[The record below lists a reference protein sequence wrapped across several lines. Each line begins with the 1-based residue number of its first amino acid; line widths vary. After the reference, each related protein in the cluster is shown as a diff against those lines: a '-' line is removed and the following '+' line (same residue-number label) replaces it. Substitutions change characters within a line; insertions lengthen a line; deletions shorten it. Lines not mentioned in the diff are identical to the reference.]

1 MNTIPSV
8 SIAEASRA
16 STAIALVSGKGG
28 SGKTMLAVAL
38 AQGAALAGK
47 SVVLIDTDFATA
59 GLTYYLTFRAFSKAK
74 FGLSDLIS
82 KPDAVSNMT
91 SWAGVGNPQAGDERW
106 LDEVRL
112 VPIGD
117 HRIPVDEVSE
127 GMMSAFR
134 KALEEAKRI
143 ADIVIVDCRGGI
155 DNQSIAVSMMV
166 DEVLVVVETDTTSV
180 RASQHLADEFLSFG
194 IKDKIAGFVLNKV
207 LDDPTSLAMT
217 ASSLLRV
224 DYLGAIPFDI
234 DATRSYIQGKV
245 PDSSSLFS
253 RHCFAVIS
261 KLIPGI
267 TLYDRLRTLSPA
279 DFSSVTLKS
288 PETRLGGVMIAAFSM
303 YISVGLLAVAYAK
316 ASDGVVKYLPG
327 IAAYGLICNVLVLAA
342 VSDPIKQVIGG
353 IFRSYNRVFSTA
365 LKKIY
370 R

>member
-1 MNTIPSV
+1 MSTNPLTP
-8 SIAEASRA
+8 IAETSGTA
-16 STAIALVSGKGG
+16 TAIALVSGKGG

-74 FGLSDLIS
+74 FGLSDLMS
-82 KPDAVSNMT
+82 KPDAVSNMIL
-91 SWAGVGNPQAGDERW
+91 WAGVGNPQGVDERW
-106 LDEVRL
+106 LEEVRL

-117 HRIPVDEVSE
+117 HRLRVDEVNES
-127 GMMSAFR
+127 MISTFQN
-134 KALEEAKRI
+134 ALVQAKRM

-155 DNQSIAVSMMV
+155 DNQSIAVSMLV
-166 DEVLVVVETDTTSV
+166 DEVLVVVETDTTSI

-234 DATRSYIQGKV
+234 DATRAYIQGKV

-253 RHCFAVIS
+253 RHCFSVIS
-261 KLIPGI
+261 KLVPSI
-267 TLYDRLRTLSPA
+267 TTYDRVRTLSPA

-288 PETRLGGVMIAAFSM
+288 PETRLGGVMIAASSM
-303 YISVGLLAVAYAK
+303 YISIALLAVAYAK
-316 ASDGVVKYLPG
+316 ASDDIVKYLPA

-353 IFRSYNRVFSTA
+353 VFRSYNRVFSSM
-365 LKKIY
+365 LKRIY